1 MRNIDL
7 IALMYDKLDYFLE
20 MYANISSEMEGAPK
34 KYLEGLEKTNK
45 GREKMVEMANTLNEV
60 SFLSRQ
66 LTAEY
71 KKDIHETLYN
81 EFVLLGD
88 LETEGCTLFT
98 LKNDFKEIEKAVMK
112 IKKWCVDEM
121 QAFRRMEQTAYS
133 SSIIRIPLLKKCSE
147 NDKGVV
153 IHHYV

>member
-20 MYANISSEMEGAPK
+20 MYANISSGMEGTPK
-34 KYLEGLEKTNK
+34 KYLEGLEKTNE
-45 GREKMVEMANTLNEV
+45 GREKLVEMANTLNEM

-71 KKDIHETLYN
+71 NKDINETLHD

-98 LKNDFKEIEKAVMK
+98 LINEFKEIEKAVIK
-112 IKKWCVDEM
+112 IKKWCVGEM
-121 QAFRRMEQTAYS
+121 KTFRRMEQTAYS

-153 IHHYV
+153 IYHYV